1 MNDNVLEFLWSVPF
15 LFIECIVLRN
25 KEPFLKFEHYEAI
38 NLVGQDLT

>member
-25 KEPFLKFEHYEAI
+25 KEPFFEHYEAI
-38 NLVGQDLT
+38 DLVGQDLT